1 MATISLKLSDELKE
15 QVARVAAGLEMSP
28 HAFMVEAIKLATHN
42 VELHLAFLVH
52 GYVARKQTI
61 KTGKAYEEL
70 IERFEDLEFN
80 AIAKSRKGLKTIRI
94 SLDDL

>member
-15 QVARVAAGLEMSP
+15 QVTNAAVVLGMSSE
-28 HAFMVEAIKLATHN
+28 AFMIEAIKQATLN
-42 VELHLAFLVH
+42 VELRLAFLAQ
-52 GYVARKQTI
+52 GYVARKQAI

>member
-1 MATISLKLSDELKE
+1 MATTSLKLPDDLKE
-15 QVARVAAGLEMSP
+15 QATKAAAVLGLSP

-42 VELHLAFLVH
+42 VELHLAFLAQA
-52 GYVARKQTI
+52 YVARKQTI

-80 AIAKSRKGLKTIRI
+80 TTAKSRKGKKIIRV

>member
-15 QVARVAAGLEMSP
+15 QVARAAAGLEMSP

-42 VELHLAFLVH
+42 VELHLAFLSQGHTVS
-52 GYVARKQTI
+52 KQTI

-80 AIAKSRKGLKTIRI
+80 TTAKSRKGQKIIRV
-94 SLDDL
+94 SPDDL

>member
-1 MATISLKLSDELKE
+1 MAAISLKLSGELKE
-15 QVARVAAGLEMSP
+15 QVARAAAGLEMSP
-28 HAFMVEAIKLATHN
+28 HAFMVEAIKLVTHN
-42 VELHLAFLVH
+42 VELHLAFLAQ

-70 IERFEDLEFN
+70 IVRFEDLQFN
-80 AIAKSRKGLKTIRI
+80 TTAKSRKGQKTIRV

>member
-15 QVARVAAGLEMSP
+15 QVARAAAGLGMST
-28 HAFMVEAIKLATHN
+28 HTFMVAAIKLATHN
-42 VELHLAFLVH
+42 VELHLAFLSQGHTVS
-52 GYVARKQTI
+52 KQTI

-80 AIAKSRKGLKTIRI
+80 TTAKSRKGQKIIRVSI
-94 SLDDL
+94 DDL